1 MKGNYPQMSQSEL
14 DEAPF
19 NEPVMKERSFDIS
32 VTCMLRKDV
41 TVTTDD
47 YVLEHDYEAC
57 CEYADTK
64 NTDWERAYLYG
75 HYSIPQLLDKLKE
88 YVRKDIEETS
98 KLEGMTQRVRNLHDL
113 LKDCEDWEVVE
124 EEYE

>member
-1 MKGNYPQMSQSEL
+1 MNGNYPLMSQSE
-14 DEAPF
+14 EKNAPF
-19 NEPVMKERSFDIS
+19 NEPVIKERSFAIG

-47 YVLEHDYEAC
+47 YVLEYDYESC

-64 NTDWERAYLYG
+64 DTDWERAYLYG
-75 HYSIPQLLDKLKE
+75 HYTLSQLLDQLKE
-88 YVRKDIEETS
+88 YVRKDIDETME
-98 KLEGMTQRVRNLHDL
+98 KDGMTQRVKNLHDL

-124 EEYE
+124 EEYG